1 PHRPPPHG
9 ARGLRSARRGRVLAT
24 HGAARRQWRP
34 APISLDPPEPRHAR
48 AAAPRV
54 ASRSAAVLRGC
65 AARARRAAL
74 SASHH
79 RRALSLARSARDLA
93 RLWKKFGVHV
103 FCACNPLGGGVQPHF
118 ALAVS
123 YLGSVEGRRRSPPA
137 TTEAALGGGVGAAAA
152 TASARESGKLGNF
165 FRAVDS
171 VARGNLRAPDERA
184 GRRGGGG
191 WSTPSG
197 ARRGA
202 CLAPSCPRRISR
214 PGWSRCGR
222 RGGPTASSRSRCRVA
237 SFASG

>member
-1 PHRPPPHG
+1 
-9 ARGLRSARRGRVLAT
+9 L
-24 HGAARRQWRP
+24 
-34 APISLDPPEPRHAR
+34 
-48 AAAPRV
+48 
-54 ASRSAAVLRGC
+54 
-65 AARARRAAL
+65 
-74 SASHH
+74 
-79 RRALSLARSARDLA
+79 
-93 RLWKKFGVHV
+93 
-103 FCACNPLGGGVQPHF
+103 F

-123 YLGSVEGRRRSPPA
+123 YLGSVEGRRRPPPA
-137 TTEAALGGGVGAAAA
+137 TTEAALGGGVGAVAA

-202 CLAPSCPRRISR
+202 CSAPSCPRRISR

-222 RGGPTASSRSRCRVA
+222 RSEEHTSELQSHLNL
-237 SFASG
+237 